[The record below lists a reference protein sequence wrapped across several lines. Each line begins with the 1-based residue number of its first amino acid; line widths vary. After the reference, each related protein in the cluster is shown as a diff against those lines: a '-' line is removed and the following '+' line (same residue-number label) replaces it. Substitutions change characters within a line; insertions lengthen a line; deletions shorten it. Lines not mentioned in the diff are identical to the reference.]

1 LGLGTGFDL
10 KVVLFIKEEE
20 KALVEELQGQASGSA
35 RTFTLASVAGIF

>member
-10 KVVLFIKEEE
+10 KVVVFKKKKE
-20 KALVEELQGQASGSA
+20 KALVEELQGQAPGSA